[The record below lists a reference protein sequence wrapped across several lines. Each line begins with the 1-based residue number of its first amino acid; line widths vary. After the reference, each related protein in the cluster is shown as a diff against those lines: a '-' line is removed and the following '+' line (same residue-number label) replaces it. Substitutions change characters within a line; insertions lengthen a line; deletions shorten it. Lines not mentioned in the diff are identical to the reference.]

1 MIPLEEVNSILQKI
15 NTNYIIKQRL
25 ITSSYRS
32 LSKVKGRRCL
42 RHVGYVIRDKNEE
55 EDDGG
60 GSCCVWETLEYSRGR
75 PSRSD
80 LREKKTRGSRSN
92 KSIYFFIAFFFW
104 VSVVCVCGCWQ
115 KRVSTQLAN
124 WHRRVHA
131 VSAAC
136 SPLFPSALSRFIL
149 GLKKKKKK
157 SKLYSFYLITYCLL
171 LLLAVVLFWLVRSQA
186 KATRVRLFFCLF
198 CLYCRWEGEQE

>member
-92 KSIYFFIAFFFW
+92 KSIYFFIAFFFSGFCCLCLW
-104 VSVVCVCGCWQ
+104 VLTEESEHTAGKLASASACRFGCV
-115 KRVSTQLAN
+115 LASLS
-124 WHRRVHA
+124 
-131 VSAAC
+131 VSA
-136 SPLFPSALSRFIL
+136 FTIHTRTQE
-149 GLKKKKKK
+149 KKKKNQN
-157 SKLYSFYLITYCLL
+157 SI
-171 LLLAVVLFWLVRSQA
+171 LFI
-186 KATRVRLFFCLF
+186 
-198 CLYCRWEGEQE
+198 